1 MDIKFSISPQAIKK
15 QFNKF
20 LHRFH
25 VVLFVIIVVGG
36 SAVVVFMLNRVVVR
50 SGESDGYTPNTNNA
64 TFDQATIKR
73 IEELK
78 TRDQNAPN
86 TLPGGRINPFVE

>member
-1 MDIKFSISPQAIKK
+1 MNINGSISLQIIKK
-15 QFNKF
+15 QINRF

-25 VVLFVIIVVGG
+25 LVLFVIIVIGG

-50 SGESDGYTPNTNNA
+50 SGENDGYTSNTNNA
-64 TFDQATIKR
+64 NFDQATIKR

-78 TRDQNAPN
+78 TRDENAPN
-86 TLPGGRINPFVE
+86 TLPKGRINPFVE